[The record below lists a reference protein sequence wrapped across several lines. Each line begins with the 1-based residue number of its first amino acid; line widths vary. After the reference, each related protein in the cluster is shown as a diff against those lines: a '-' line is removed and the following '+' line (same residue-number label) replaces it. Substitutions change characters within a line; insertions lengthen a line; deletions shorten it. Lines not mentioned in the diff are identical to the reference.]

1 MRIDSDRRRRL
12 TLAPVSSSVVRGSRF
27 ECLLQEN
34 RDGDD
39 DDGVN
44 TLHETA
50 DEAVISKLGR
60 VGETMVVTGK
70 QQVMVEAMDDRLDL
84 TKHRTIGSWEGP
96 SATNTGRELQNVRDH

>member
-44 TLHETA
+44 TSHETA

-84 TKHRTIGSWEGP
+84 MKLR
-96 SATNTGRELQNVRDH
+96 